1 MGQSKRTYESVHSRD
16 VSGLSGEEQIFDMQ
30 SFAEQLFFNPLH
42 TNQSLV
48 QTLNKLNQDK
58 VKLVLPIPATVNV
71 KVDPTTLI

>member
-42 TNQSLV
+42 TNQ
-48 QTLNKLNQDK
+48 
-58 VKLVLPIPATVNV
+58 
-71 KVDPTTLI
+71 

>member
-48 QTLNKLNQDK
+48 QTLNKLNQDDEGN
-58 VKLVLPIPATVNV
+58 IRCHSGSSMQS
-71 KVDPTTLI
+71 DEHE